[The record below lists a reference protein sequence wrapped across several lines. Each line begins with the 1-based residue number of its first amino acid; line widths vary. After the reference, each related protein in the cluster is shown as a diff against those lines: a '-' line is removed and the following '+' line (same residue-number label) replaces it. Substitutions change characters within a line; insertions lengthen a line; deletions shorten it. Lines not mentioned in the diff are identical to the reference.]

1 LAVQWL
7 NEALCPALRDY
18 VLADSLVLRT
28 RQLLVAAKRYKPF
41 QHNRP
46 NRNKMLRQELQSYFD
61 RVYPYS
67 KIDTEHTLGGQV
79 HIRFELGG
87 EQLDNGTNER
97 VNQATER
104 ALTIFTDTF
113 QDPTHEIFVLV
124 YEYQGATIFNASND
138 YLHKQFTAERFN
150 KFYNQLEKVNTR
162 YFTTDEHGKEIFAKD
177 EVRIII
183 GKLPVKEISIKN
195 ILTGIANNEM
205 GFDPGIDQRIFFF
218 DPLTDKAFQ
227 MYDDRGCYVWSDKAD
242 KIRDIYIK
250 RSDWIVNYHRPEI
263 EEYFRQ

>member
-1 LAVQWL
+1 
-7 NEALCPALRDY
+7 
-18 VLADSLVLRT
+18 
-28 RQLLVAAKRYKPF
+28 
-41 QHNRP
+41 
-46 NRNKMLRQELQSYFD
+46 MLRQELQSYFE

-67 KIDTEHTLGGQV
+67 KIDTEHTLSGQV

-87 EQLDNGTNER
+87 EQLENGTTER

-113 QDPTHEIFVLV
+113 QETTNEIFVLI
-124 YEYQGATIFNASND
+124 YEYQRGNIFNASND
-138 YLHKQFTAERFN
+138 YLHKQFPANSFA
-150 KFYNQLEKVNTR
+150 KFYNQMEMVNTR
-162 YFTTDEHGKEIFAKD
+162 HFTTDENDNDVSEKD

-183 GKLPVKEISIKN
+183 GKLPVKDINVKN
-195 ILTGIANNEM
+195 ILNGIANTEM

-218 DPLTDKAFQ
+218 DPSTDKAFQ

-250 RSDWIVNYHRPEI
+250 RNDWIVEYHRPEI
-263 EEYFRQ
+263 EEYFKQ